1 MWYRDFS
8 SLHCIAYRF
17 SAGFGFGFRYRPPF
31 WTILLRV
38 TPSELMELSRDFK
51 LVLLQHHIYHFWS
64 LQLTF
69 LQLLTVND
77 FHSRP
82 MSSLHSLAFILLCIS
97 SFPPLQSSPY
107 SSSPRG
113 KTFVKQLMFF
123 SVKLLKI
130 ALLTSLLSSSYL
142 LQTRSLLIHPY
153 IRSTLASRIIA
164 EIGINLQKQA
174 TWKRL
179 ANLVSIRVTLLI
191 SCELMAVVLVSCF
204 LDFLPAGL

>member
-1 MWYRDFS
+1 MHQPCPWPAYLPLHKVPLSPSFCMWYRDFS

-38 TPSELMELSRDFK
+38 TLTELMELSRDFE

-123 SVKLLKI
+123 FGEITQNSPINV
-130 ALLTSLLSSSYL
+130 TSFQFILATDEVSSHLSIYKK
-142 LQTRSLLIHPY
+142 H
-153 IRSTLASRIIA
+153 
-164 EIGINLQKQA
+164 
-174 TWKRL
+174 
-179 ANLVSIRVTLLI
+179 
-191 SCELMAVVLVSCF
+191 
-204 LDFLPAGL
+204 AGF